1 MITDNM
7 FKANDIRGLAGGAD
21 AEWDAEGARHIAAA
35 FVETFDLVGREFV
48 MGRDMRT
55 TGVELSQAFAAG
67 AIAAGASVVDIG
79 LASTDEVWFASG
91 FLHLP
96 AVQFSASHN
105 PATYNGIKFCEVDA
119 APVTTD
125 TLLRIKA
132 RSHDT
137 IPPAAT
143 PGGYREQDVLGDYAD
158 YLHSLVDLRGI
169 RRLKVVV
176 DAGNGMAGHTTPAV
190 LGSLNVEIIG
200 LYLDLDGR
208 FPNHTPNP
216 LIPENLLDAQQAV
229 RDHKADLGLVFD
241 GDADR
246 CFVIDERGEVVDPAI
261 VTAVIAQQEL
271 RREPGSTIVINTI
284 TSQATAEAVRAAG
297 GTVVVSPVG
306 HTKVKALMA
315 KHSAVFGGEHSAHYY
330 FRDFWGA
337 DTGMLAG
344 LHMISMVGHGERS
357 LSDLVSELSGTY
369 TLSGEINSTV
379 TDAPAIQ
386 QLVAAAFADRGVI
399 DWTDGLMIRGDDDW
413 WISVRSSNTEP
424 LLRLNVEARHAA
436 AMAAL
441 RDETLAIIRGTDGR

>member
-137 IPPAAT
+137 IVPAAT

-190 LGSLNVEIIG
+190 LGPLNVEIIG

-357 LSDLVSELSGTY
+357 LSELVSELSGTY

>member
-137 IPPAAT
+137 IVPAAT

-357 LSDLVSELSGTY
+357 LSELVSELSGTY

>member
-190 LGSLNVEIIG
+190 LGPLNVEIIG